1 MITIIFESHATSEDN
16 VARRAS
22 GHHDAPLAEIGE
34 EQARQLGARHQ
45 QTMLDA
51 VFCSDLQ
58 RSYRTAELA
67 FAGRALRIVKD
78 RRLREL
84 DYGEWTRR
92 PTDEVVAEGPRRIT
106 TPFPAGES
114 YTQAAG
120 RMRDF
125 LCDLLRDHDG
135 KTVMIIG
142 LLATHYGLE
151 HWINHVPLEWAVT
164 ERAPWQPGWTY
175 TATTLTPTGV

>member
-1 MITIIFESHATSEDN
+1 VITIIFEAHATSVDN

-34 EQARQLGARHQ
+34 EQARQLGLRHAA
-45 QTMLDA
+45 TPLDA

-67 FAGRALRIVKD
+67 FAGRNLKTVKD
-78 RRLREL
+78 PRLREL
-84 DYGEWTRR
+84 DYGDWTRR
-92 PTDEVVAEGPRRIT
+92 PADEVFAEGPRRIH

-114 YTQAAG
+114 YAQAAD

-125 LCDLLRDHDG
+125 LGDLLRDHDG

-142 LLATHYGLE
+142 HRATHYGLE
-151 HWINHVPLEWAVT
+151 HWINHVPLERAVA

>member
-1 MITIIFESHATSEDN
+1 MITITFETHATSVDN

-22 GHHDAPLAEIGE
+22 GHYDAPLAEIGE
-34 EQARQLGARHQ
+34 EQAKQLGVRHAA
-45 QTMLDA
+45 TPLDA

-67 FAGRALRIVKD
+67 FAGRSVKIVTD

-92 PTDEVVAEGPRRIT
+92 PADEVFAEGPRRID

-114 YTQAAG
+114 YAQVAD

-125 LCDLLRDHDG
+125 LTDLLRDHDG
-135 KTVMIIG
+135 ETVIIIG
-142 LLATHYGLE
+142 HRATHYGLM
-151 HWINHVPLEWAVT
+151 HWINHVPLERAVA

-175 TATTLTPTGV
+175 TLVEV